1 MRTAKI
7 RRQWKSTLRVC
18 LHGGGGPQIG
28 EVTCG
33 GSPHLSCKSDQ
44 IKMRD
49 YMDRRLTPPSG
60 LPHLPGVPHLHVN
73 TPLVLNIL
81 DLKQPQRWRQQQEE
95 KRNNFARESHI
106 FVHDFAVAVR
116 LRCRRNFLIS
126 RFIAFANPT
135 FFTAFPNRR
144 QSPLNF
150 NSRNFP
156 QHLTI
161 E

>member
-1 MRTAKI
+1 MTGHPTYHVKVI
-7 RRQWKSTLRVC
+7 KLKSETICTGGL
-18 LHGGGGPQIG
+18 LH
-28 EVTCG
+28 
-33 GSPHLSCKSDQ
+33 L
-44 IKMRD
+44 
-49 YMDRRLTPPSG
+49 SG
-60 LPHLPGVPHLHVN
+60 LPHLPGVPHLHIN
-73 TPLVLNIL
+73 RPLVFNIS

-95 KRNNFARESHI
+95 KCNNFARTSHI

-126 RFIAFANPT
+126 RFIAFAKPN
-135 FFTAFPNRR
+135 FFKAFPNRR